1 MMWQVDIK
9 VDKELRQ
16 FLIPA
21 LNRYYAEYEGKRRAL
36 QNNLGAEV
44 RVLKTVKL

>member
-21 LNRYYAEYEGKRRAL
+21 LNRYYAEYEGKRKAI
-36 QNNLGAEV
+36 QNNIGAEV
-44 RVLKTVKL
+44 KILRTVKL

>member
-1 MMWQVDIK
+1 MWQVDIK

-21 LNRYYAEYEGKRRAL
+21 LNRYYAEYEGKRKAI
-36 QNNLGAEV
+36 QNNIGAEV
-44 RVLKTVKL
+44 KILRTVKI

>member
-1 MMWQVDIK
+1 MWQVDIEVNNK
-9 VDKELRQ
+9 LRQ
-16 FLIPA
+16 LLIPA

>member
-1 MMWQVDIK
+1 MWQVDIEVNNK
-9 VDKELRQ
+9 VRQ

-21 LNRYYAEYEGKRRAL
+21 LNRFYAEYESKRRAL

-44 RVLKTVKL
+44 RVLKTVKI

>member
-1 MMWQVDIK
+1 MWQVDIEVNNK
-9 VDKELRQ
+9 VRQ

-21 LNRYYAEYEGKRRAL
+21 LNRYYAEYEGKRKAI
-36 QNNLGAEV
+36 QNNIGAEV